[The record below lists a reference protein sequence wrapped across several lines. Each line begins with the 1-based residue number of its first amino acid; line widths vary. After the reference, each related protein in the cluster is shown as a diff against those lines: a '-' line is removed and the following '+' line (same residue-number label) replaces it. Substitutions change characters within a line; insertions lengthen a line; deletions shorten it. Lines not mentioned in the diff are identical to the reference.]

1 MIPSRISPSMMCA
14 DFASL
19 SETLSVF
26 KTCGIEYLHIDVMD
40 GHFVNNIC
48 LGTDF
53 CRQMRRM
60 TDIPLDLHLMI
71 TEPEKKLDWFD
82 IQPGDFVAVHA
93 EATDHLQKALSA
105 IRDRGA
111 HPMAALN
118 PATPLSVL
126 DYVLDD
132 IDAVLLMTV
141 NPGFAGQKLIP
152 QTLQKI
158 TDCRRYLDE
167 RGYSNVEIEVD
178 GNVSFE
184 NAKKMYDAGANIYVA
199 GTSSVFWNGDSIS
212 ANIAALRNMI
222 GGAEN
227 EVFH

>member
-118 PATPLSVL
+118 PATPLCVL
-126 DYVLDD
+126 DYVTDILDG
-132 IDAVLLMTV
+132 VLIMTV
-141 NPGFAGQKLIP
+141 NPGFAGQKLIGA
-152 QTLQKI
+152 TLEKI
-158 TDCRRYLDE
+158 TDCRRYLDA
-167 RGYSNVEIEVD
+167 RGHSDITIEVD

-184 NAKKMYDAGANIYVA
+184 NAEKMRAAGADLFVA
-199 GTSSVFWNGDSIS
+199 GTSSVFSRDGDLRT
-212 ANIAALRNMI
+212 NIAKFREAIR
-222 GGAEN
+222 
-227 EVFH
+227 